1 MTLTERIKIGVIWSF
16 AEQLAIRGIG
26 IFVTLFLTHIL
37 PPEDYGILAMMALFL
52 GLASGLMDLGISEA
66 LIRLEIVNEED
77 LSTAFI
83 MNILFGIVA
92 YVILFFS
99 APLISYFYNE
109 KILLELLRV
118 TGLVVFINAFMNI
131 QRVIFT
137 RNLNFKVQLKASVPA
152 AVISGLSAVLLAYS
166 NFGVWAL
173 VSQLIIPIFIM
184 TVILWFES
192 SWRPVLNFSMASFT
206 RLFMFGYKIYI
217 SFVLAIISKNIIIFF
232 IAKSFGVTVVGMY
245 YLVDKIMDALMGQL
259 VYSVQKVSFPALASI
274 QDDNLHLKESYRKII
289 KIVTFILF
297 PVLMFGVALSGL
309 IFKSFFSE
317 QWWPASTYFQIMC
330 FGFIF
335 YPLHAINLNILKV
348 KGRSDL
354 FLKLELVK
362 VITSVTLL
370 LLALPYG
377 IEAVL
382 WSQVLSSI
390 LAYIPNSYY
399 SAVLIDYP
407 LMQQVKDFFPSLAL
421 LLIISPV
428 LYVLQ
433 EFTVV
438 NSSFM
443 LFYLTIFGSV
453 LYLGASKVLQ
463 IKSFEMLLSVLRKKE
478 TLPD

>member
-92 YVILFFS
+92 YLILFFS